1 MTHTVSSLS
10 QARPPSGL
18 QPPLTLRWR
27 RHSDLPWGMVYPHC
41 VMVEEKLYIGGG
53 DTYSYDA
60 QHTVWQ
66 YESDQWVEL
75 EHYQCWWFAMAAM
88 KKKLT
93 LVGGLDTSTLRVTNE
108 IAVWERKGVSHQ
120 WTHPY
125 PPMPTPRESPAVAT
139 HNQWLVVA
147 GGSAGYPY
155 RNVLAAVD
163 LLNTDTRQWLSTTPL
178 PVKCGHVTTAIVQ
191 DELYLVGGSLTT
203 TLVVS
208 LPDLVS
214 TDSANSAKSWRTL
227 HAPPLERSAAITLHG
242 ALLAVGGCHGND
254 RSTAIHV
261 YQPAT
266 NNWKQVGELPTA
278 RSECAC
284 TLLPSGELLVAG
296 GYDSNGKLTIRVD
309 VAAM

>member
-18 QPPLTLRWR
+18 QPLTLRWR
-27 RHSDLPWGMVYPHC
+27 RHSDLPWGMQYPHC

-53 DTYSYDA
+53 YTYSGGD
-60 QHTVWQ
+60 HTVCQ
-66 YESDQWVEL
+66 YESDQWVRL
-75 EHYQCWWFAMAAM
+75 EHYQYMWFAMAAV

-93 LVGGLDTSTLRVTNE
+93 LVGGMDPSTRRVTNE

-120 WTHPY
+120 WAHPY

-147 GGSAGYPY
+147 GGRDVYS
-155 RNVLAAVD
+155 NVLAAVV

-178 PVKCGHVTTAIVQ
+178 PVECSHVTTAIVQ
-191 DELYLVGGSLTT
+191 DELYLVGGTLTT

-208 LPDLVS
+208 LPDLVN
-214 TDSANSAKSWRTL
+214 TDSANTAKSWRTL
-227 HAPPLERSAAITLHG
+227 SSPPLERSAAITLHG

-254 RSTAIHV
+254 RSTAIHA

-278 RSECAC
+278 RLDCAC

-296 GYDSNGKLTIRVD
+296 GVDSNGKLTTRVD

>member
-10 QARPPSGL
+10 QARPPGGL
-18 QPPLTLRWR
+18 QPLTLRWR
-27 RHSDLPWGMVYPHC
+27 QHSDLPWGVEYPHC

-53 DTYSYDA
+53 YTKYSGDD
-60 QHTVWQ
+60 HTVCQ
-66 YESDQWVEL
+66 YESDQWVRL
-75 EHYQCWWFAMAAM
+75 ERYQCWRFAMAAV

-93 LVGGLDTSTLRVTNE
+93 LVGGWDPSAWRVTNE

-125 PPMPTPRESPAVAT
+125 PPMPTPRYSSAVAT

-147 GGSAGYPY
+147 GGSVYG
-155 RNVLAAVD
+155 NDLATVD

-191 DELYLVGGSLTT
+191 DELYLVGAGGTLTT

-214 TDSANSAKSWRTL
+214 TDSANTAKSWRTL
-227 HAPPLERSAAITLHG
+227 PTPPLERSAAITLHG

-254 RSTAIHV
+254 RSTAIHA

-278 RSECAC
+278 RERCGC

-296 GYDSNGKLTIRVD
+296 GVDSNGKRTILVD

>member
-18 QPPLTLRWR
+18 QPLTLRWR
-27 RHSDLPWGMVYPHC
+27 RHSDLPWGMQSPHC

-53 DTYSYDA
+53 YSGDDR
-60 QHTVWQ
+60 TVWQ
-66 YESDQWVEL
+66 YESDQWVRL
-75 EHYQCWWFAMAAM
+75 ERYQYWRFAMAAV

-93 LVGGLDTSTLRVTNE
+93 LVGGLDPSAYRATNE

-125 PPMPTPRESPAVAT
+125 PPMPTPRYWPAVAT

-147 GGSAGYPY
+147 GGRDYGSD
-155 RNVLAAVD
+155 LAAVD

-178 PVKCGHVTTAIVQ
+178 PVKCSHVTTAIVQ

-214 TDSANSAKSWRTL
+214 TDSANTAKSWRTL
-227 HAPPLERSAAITLHG
+227 HAPPLNSLAAITLHG
-242 ALLAVGGCHGND
+242 ALLAIGGCHDND
-254 RSTAIHV
+254 RSTAIHA

-296 GYDSNGKLTIRVD
+296 GRDSNGKLTIRVD

>member
-18 QPPLTLRWR
+18 QPLTPRWR
-27 RHSDLPWGMVYPHC
+27 RHRDLPWGMAYPHC
-41 VMVEEKLYIGGG
+41 VMVEEKLYIGGVS
-53 DTYSYDA
+53 YSDD
-60 QHTVWQ
+60 HTVRQ
-66 YESDQWVEL
+66 YESDQWVGL
-75 EHYQCWWFAMAAM
+75 ERYQWRWFAMAAV

-93 LVGGLDTSTLRVTNE
+93 LVGGLDISAWRVTNE

-125 PPMPTPRESPAVAT
+125 PPMPTPRHSPAVAT

-147 GGSAGYPY
+147 GGVGDGY
-155 RNVLAAVD
+155 RNDLAAVD

-178 PVKCGHVTTAIVQ
+178 PVKCSHVTTAIVQ

-214 TDSANSAKSWRTL
+214 TDSANTSKSWRTL
-227 HAPPLERSAAITLHG
+227 HAPPLRWSAAITLHG
-242 ALLAVGGCHGND
+242 ALLAVGGCHDND
-254 RSTAIHV
+254 RSTAIHA

-278 RSECAC
+278 RSSSAC

-296 GYDSNGKLTIRVD
+296 GYDSNGKPTTRVD

>member
-10 QARPPSGL
+10 QARPPSGS
-18 QPPLTLRWR
+18 QPLTLRWR
-27 RHSDLPWGMVYPHC
+27 RHSDLPWGVRYPHC

-53 DTYSYDA
+53 GGGPYSDDER
-60 QHTVWQ
+60 TVWQ
-66 YESDQWVEL
+66 YESDRWVRL
-75 EHYQCWWFAMAAM
+75 ERYQYWRFAMAAV

-93 LVGGLDTSTLRVTNE
+93 LVGGRGRDPSGWRVTNE

-125 PPMPTPRESPAVAT
+125 PPMPTPRRSPAVAT

-147 GGSAGYPY
+147 GGCDVCY
-155 RNVLAAVD
+155 NDLAAVD

-178 PVKCGHVTTAIVQ
+178 PVKCSHVTTAIVQ
-191 DELYLVGGSLTT
+191 DKLYLVGGSLTT

-214 TDSANSAKSWRTL
+214 TDSANTAKSWRTL
-227 HAPPLERSAAITLHG
+227 SSPPLERSAAITLHG

-254 RSTAIHV
+254 RSTAIHA
-261 YQPAT
+261 YQPDR

-296 GYDSNGKLTIRVD
+296 GYDSNGNRTSRVD

>member
-1 MTHTVSSLS
+1 
-10 QARPPSGL
+10 
-18 QPPLTLRWR
+18 
-27 RHSDLPWGMVYPHC
+27 
-41 VMVEEKLYIGGG
+41 MVEEKLYIRGG
-53 DTYSYDA
+53 TYSDE
-60 QHTVWQ
+60 HIVCQ
-66 YESDQWVEL
+66 YESDQWVRL
-75 EHYQCWWFAMAAM
+75 EHYQCRRFAMAAV

-93 LVGGLDTSTLRVTNE
+93 LVGGWDPSTGVTNE

-125 PPMPTPRESPAVAT
+125 PPMPTPRHSPAVAT

-147 GGSAGYPY
+147 GGKGVYY
-155 RNVLAAVD
+155 NYLAAVD

-178 PVKCGHVTTAIVQ
+178 PVKCHHVTTAIVQ

-214 TDSANSAKSWRTL
+214 TDSANTAKSWRTL

-254 RSTAIHV
+254 RSTAIHA

-278 RSECAC
+278 RSYCAC

-296 GYDSNGKLTIRVD
+296 GRDSNGKRTNRVD

>member
-1 MTHTVSSLS
+1 ME
-10 QARPPSGL
+10 
-18 QPPLTLRWR
+18 
-27 RHSDLPWGMVYPHC
+27 YPHC

-53 DTYSYDA
+53 YSYDD
-60 QHTVWQ
+60 HTVWQ
-66 YESDQWVEL
+66 YESDQWVGL
-75 EHYQCWWFAMAAM
+75 EHYQYRWFAMAAV

-93 LVGGLDTSTLRVTNE
+93 LVGGANPYGLVTNE

-125 PPMPTPRESPAVAT
+125 PPMPTPRCWPAVAT

-147 GGSAGYPY
+147 GGSVGYG
-155 RNVLAAVD
+155 NELAAVD

-178 PVKCGHVTTAIVQ
+178 PVECSHVTTAIVQ
-191 DELYLVGGSLTT
+191 DELYLVGGSLTR

-214 TDSANSAKSWRTL
+214 TDSANTAKSWRTL

-254 RSTAIHV
+254 RSTAIHA

-278 RSECAC
+278 RDSCAC

-296 GYDSNGKLTIRVD
+296 GRDSNGNRTIRVY

>member
-18 QPPLTLRWR
+18 QPLSLRWR
-27 RHSDLPWGMVYPHC
+27 RHSDLPWGVEYPHC

-53 DTYSYDA
+53 LTDYGHDP
-60 QHTVWQ
+60 HTVWQ
-66 YESDQWVEL
+66 YESDQWVRL
-75 EHYQCWWFAMAAM
+75 EHYQCRYFAMAAV

-93 LVGGLDTSTLRVTNE
+93 LVGGCTSTRPWRVTNE
-108 IAVWERKGVSHQ
+108 IAVWERKWVSHQ

-125 PPMPTPRESPAVAT
+125 PPMPTPRDSPAVAT

-147 GGSAGYPY
+147 GGKDVYD
-155 RNVLAAVD
+155 NELAAVD

-178 PVKCGHVTTAIVQ
+178 PVECSHVTTAIVQ
-191 DELYLVGGSLTT
+191 DELYLVGGTLTT

-214 TDSANSAKSWRTL
+214 TDSANTAKSWRTL
-227 HAPPLERSAAITLHG
+227 LSPPLERSAAITLHG

-278 RSECAC
+278 RSSSAC
-284 TLLPSGELLVAG
+284 TLLPSGELLVTG
-296 GYDSNGKLTIRVD
+296 GVDSSGNRTSRVD

>member
-18 QPPLTLRWR
+18 QPLTLRWR
-27 RHSDLPWGMVYPHC
+27 RHSDLPWGMDSPHC
-41 VMVEEKLYIGGG
+41 VMVEEKLYIRGV
-53 DTYSYDA
+53 TYSD
-60 QHTVWQ
+60 HTVWQ
-66 YESDQWVEL
+66 YESDQWVRL
-75 EHYQCWWFAMAAM
+75 EHYQWRYFAMAAV

-93 LVGGLDTSTLRVTNE
+93 LVGGWDPSPWRVTNE

-125 PPMPTPRESPAVAT
+125 PPMRTPRHSPAVAT

-147 GGSAGYPY
+147 GGRDGDGVYP
-155 RNVLAAVD
+155 NELAAVD

-178 PVKCGHVTTAIVQ
+178 PVKCSHVTTAIVQ
-191 DELYLVGGSLTT
+191 DELYLVGGTLTT

-214 TDSANSAKSWRTL
+214 TDSANTAKSWRTL
-227 HAPPLERSAAITLHG
+227 LAPPLERSAAITLHG
-242 ALLAVGGCHGND
+242 ALLAVGGCHGNTS
-254 RSTAIHV
+254 STAIHA

-296 GYDSNGKLTIRVD
+296 GYDSNGELTVRVD